1 MTILLA
7 YAATL
12 LVAVYLSER
21 AHRTVLSTAVLF
33 LLMGVLL
40 GESGFDWITPAPDEP
55 ALELFAD
62 LALVSVLYTDGM
74 RLGLSDLR
82 QAWRLPGR
90 ALLFGLPLTLLGTAL
105 LAHFMVGLSW
115 VESCL
120 VGAVLSPTDPVF
132 AAAVVGR
139 REVPGR
145 LRSLINI
152 ESGLNDGLALP
163 IVLILLAVAHE
174 QPPSIASI
182 GLELAAG
189 IAIGVLIPWLAL
201 QIERARFFGVAAP
214 YEPILP
220 FAIGLLVFA
229 IAGLTRANEYLAAFS
244 AGVTIATFG
253 PAVRDR
259 FREFGEILTELL
271 KLAAL
276 LAFGA
281 LISRRFLLDA
291 SMSKYAFVALALIL
305 PRPLAMG
312 ISLLG
317 SELDRKER
325 AVAAWFGPKGFAS
338 VVYAILLLKSG
349 VPNAGQLFQLAALV
363 TAASILAHSST
374 DIFVVY
380 WFRQVEK
387 EEEHER
393 ELTGV
398 VRAEDTSNDNDA
410 EDAPTHPR
418 PEEDLLGYQEPTE
431 TPLRR

>member
-1 MTILLA
+1 
-7 YAATL
+7 
-12 LVAVYLSER
+12 
-21 AHRTVLSTAVLF
+21 
-33 LLMGVLL
+33 
-40 GESGFDWITPAPDEP
+40 
-55 ALELFAD
+55 
-62 LALVSVLYTDGM
+62 
-74 RLGLSDLR
+74 
-82 QAWRLPGR
+82 
-90 ALLFGLPLTLLGTAL
+90 LLGTAL

-174 QPPSIASI
+174 QPPSIATI
-182 GLELAAG
+182 GVELAAG

-201 QIERARFFGVAAP
+201 QIERARFFGVATP

-380 WFRQVEK
+380 WFRQADK
-387 EEEHER
+387 EEEPEK
-393 ELTGV
+393 ESIGV
-398 VRAEDTSNDNDA
+398 VRAEDTSNDA
-410 EDAPTHPR
+410 EDSPTHPR
-418 PEEDLLGYQEPTE
+418 PEEDLLGYPEPTE
-431 TPLRR
+431 TPARR